1 MSREVTK
8 DIAIQHKKYAI
19 KKMNNVFE
27 AFINNPDDK
36 YLKKADLLAYWL
48 ETFSNY
54 LLDEQKF
61 DYSKIPSYKRGDVIS
76 VNLGFNVGSEQGG
89 LHYAIVLDNDN
100 QQSSPVITV
109 VPLSS
114 GEEDDTYER
123 DVFLGNELY
132 EKLKSKYDK
141 LDVTIKKDM
150 QEALNIQKIIQQSL
164 ENLKENPT
172 ENTEAELIN
181 LLATIEQKI
190 DKLNIERKTLNIYN
204 KELQKL
210 KKGSIAL
217 MEQITTVSKMRIYKP
232 KNEHD
237 LLYGIKYSDGAMDKI
252 NEQLKTLF
260 IFCK

>member
-1 MSREVTK
+1 MGREVTK
-8 DIAIQHKKYAI
+8 DIAIQHKKHAI

-48 ETFSNY
+48 ETFSGY

-141 LDVTIKKDM
+141 LDATIKKDM

-237 LLYGIKYSDGAMDKI
+237 LFYGIKYSDGAMDKI

>member
-1 MSREVTK
+1 MGREVTK
-8 DIAIQHKKYAI
+8 DIAIQHKKHAI
-19 KKMNNVFE
+19 RKVNNVFE

-48 ETFSNY
+48 ETFSDY

-114 GEEDDTYER
+114 GEEGDTYER

-132 EKLKSKYDK
+132 DKLKSKYDK
-141 LDVTIKKDM
+141 LDATIKKDM

-172 ENTEAELIN
+172 ENTETELIN
-181 LLATIEQKI
+181 LLTAIEQKI

-232 KNEHD
+232 KNEND

-252 NEQLKTLF
+252 NEQLKNLF
-260 IFCK
+260 IFSK

>member
-1 MSREVTK
+1 MGREVTK
-8 DIAIQHKKYAI
+8 DIAIQHKKHAI
-19 KKMNNVFE
+19 RKVNNVFE

-48 ETFSNY
+48 ENFSDY

-61 DYSKIPSYKRGDVIS
+61 DYSKIPSYTRGDVIS

-114 GEEDDTYER
+114 GQEQDTYPR
-123 DVFLGNELY
+123 DIFLGNELY

-141 LDVTIKKDM
+141 LDATIKKDL
-150 QEALNIQKIIQQSL
+150 QEALSIQKVIQESL
-164 ENLKENPT
+164 KNLKENPT
-172 ENTEAELIN
+172 ENAESN
-181 LLATIEQKI
+181 LTALLTTIEQKI
-190 DKLNIERKTLNIYN
+190 DTLNTERKTLNIYN

-232 KNEHD
+232 KNEND
-237 LLYGIKYSDGAMDKI
+237 LLYGIKYSDGALDKI
-252 NEQLKTLF
+252 NERLKELF
-260 IFCK
+260 IYSK

>member
-1 MSREVTK
+1 MGREVTK
-8 DIAIQHKKYAI
+8 EIAIQHKKHAI
-19 KKMNNVFE
+19 RKIGNVFE
-27 AFINNPDDK
+27 AFINNPDEK

-54 LLDEQKF
+54 LLDKQKF

-100 QQSSPVITV
+100 QQSSPVITI

-114 GEEDDTYER
+114 GEESDTYER
-123 DVFLGNELY
+123 DIFLGNELY
-132 EKLKSKYDK
+132 DKLKSKYDK

-150 QEALNIQKIIQQSL
+150 QEALKIQKIIQQSL
-164 ENLKENPT
+164 KNLKENPT
-172 ENTEAELIN
+172 ENTESELIN
-181 LLATIEQKI
+181 LLTTIEQKI
-190 DKLNIERKTLNIYN
+190 NKLKTEQKTLNIYN

-217 MEQITTVSKMRIYKP
+217 MEQIATVSKMRIYKP
-232 KNEHD
+232 KNEND

-252 NEQLKTLF
+252 NEQLKKLF
-260 IFCK
+260 IFSK